1 LRQIRQAVSLPLL
14 CKEFII
20 YPYQIYLAR
29 CQGADSVLLIA
40 AILSDQDLSYFIRI
54 IHALGMV
61 ALVEVHTLAEL
72 DRVLSV
78 PGVNLIGINNRN
90 LENFTTD
97 LSTTENLLAQRLS
110 AIQKRGIT
118 LVSESG
124 IHTPADVLR
133 MKRAGVQGIL
143 VGEVLMKQPDIEQAV
158 RELLE
163 ERECS

>member
-1 LRQIRQAVSLPLL
+1 
-14 CKEFII
+14 
-20 YPYQIYLAR
+20 
-29 CQGADSVLLIA
+29 
-40 AILSDQDLSYFIRI
+40 
-54 IHALGMV
+54 
-61 ALVEVHTLAEL
+61 
-72 DRVLSV
+72 V